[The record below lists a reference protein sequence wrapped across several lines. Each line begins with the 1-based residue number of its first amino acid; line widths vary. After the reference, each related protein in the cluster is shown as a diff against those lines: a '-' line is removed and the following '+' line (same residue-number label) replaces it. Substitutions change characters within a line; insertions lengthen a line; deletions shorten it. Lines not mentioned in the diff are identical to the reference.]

1 MRRALEEP
9 FVVQRKVGLPR
20 EPFPVAD
27 GGRVAVRDLYVETS
41 PFVAL
46 GEYVSGCL
54 TRVAADAPVN
64 VAAGGSVVPTFV
76 VEPR

>member
-1 MRRALEEP
+1 
-9 FVVQRKVGLPR
+9 
-20 EPFPVAD
+20 VAD
-27 GGRVAVRDLYVETS
+27 GGRVEVRELSVETS
-41 PFVAL
+41 PFVAF
-46 GEYVSGCL
+46 GEFVSGCL